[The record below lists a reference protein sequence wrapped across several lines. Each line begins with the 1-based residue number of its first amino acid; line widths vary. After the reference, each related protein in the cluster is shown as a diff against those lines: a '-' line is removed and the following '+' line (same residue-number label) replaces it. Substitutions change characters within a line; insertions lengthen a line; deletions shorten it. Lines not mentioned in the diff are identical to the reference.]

1 MVSDTDMNMEESS
14 TDDEMEA
21 DDGEKESMSAGSIE
35 TSTDQEEQGSQSK
48 MEGESSS
55 KTKSKS
61 GGRRAAL
68 RILRENVDS
77 VSKDLTSFRKTHEVS
92 NKRLEKQVAALRNE
106 VVSLKSF
113 ISKENAR
120 ARGKEEVYRNRIL
133 SKLDTQKTKV
143 SAATSKVKKKVSS
156 KKPKSKK

>member
-14 TDDEMEA
+14 TDNEMEA
-21 DDGEKESMSAGSIE
+21 DDGEKESMSAGSME
-35 TSTDQEEQGSQSK
+35 TSTDQEEQGSQGK

-55 KTKSKS
+55 KPKSKS

-77 VSKDLTSFRKTHEVS
+77 VSKDLASFRKTHEVS
-92 NKRLEKQVAALRNE
+92 NKRLEKQVASLRNE

-120 ARGKEEVYRNRIL
+120 ARSKDRIL